1 MGYPRA
7 RLVDATRSGYYHCIS
22 RCVRRAFLCG
32 DQYDHRRQ
40 WLEDR
45 LAELLDVFAI
55 DACGYAIMSNH
66 LHLILKTNPDAAKQW
81 SPLEVARRWVR
92 LFPQGLIRAKEDATN
107 DRARAGIEQEYLNA
121 LAANTA
127 WIKRWRARF
136 ASLSWFNKLLKEPIA
151 KRANREDDCTGHFW
165 EGRFKSIRL
174 LDPAAILACMVYVD
188 LNPLRAKVVQALG
201 DSAFTSILQRLK
213 VLRRKS
219 RPHRRSG
226 SVRRPRTRVS
236 LLAIDALFPL
246 TTREYVSLVASTGG
260 VPVDQRDHRPSL
272 VSLGIE
278 PEHWATTI
286 RSTIQWFGTAIGS
299 TAELLNEATRRKT
312 RRVVNPLKIYRE

>member
-7 RLVDATRSGYYHCIS
+7 RLVDATRTGYYHCIS

-40 WLEDR
+40 WIEDR
-45 LAELLDVFAI
+45 LAELLEVFAI

-66 LHLILKTNPDAAKQW
+66 LHLILKTNPDAARQW

-92 LFPQGLIRAKEDATN
+92 LFPRGLYRAKESATS
-107 DRARAGIEQEYLNA
+107 DRARAQIEQQYLNA
-121 LAANTA
+121 LAANKG
-127 WIKRWRARF
+127 WIKRWRTRF

-188 LNPLRAKVVQALG
+188 LNPLRAKVVQALR
-201 DSAFTSILQRLK
+201 DSAFTSILQRLN
-213 VLRRKS
+213 RI
-219 RPHRRSG
+219 
-226 SVRRPRTRVS
+226 RVP
-236 LLAIDALFPL
+236 LLEIDAMFRM
-246 TTREYVSLVASTGG
+246 TTGEYVSLVASTGG
-260 VPVDQRDHRPSL
+260 VPIDQRNHRPSL

-278 PEHWATTI
+278 PEQWASTS
-286 RSTIQWFGTAIGS
+286 RSAIQWFGTAVGS
-299 TAELLNEATRRKT
+299 TAELLNEAARRKT
-312 RRVVNPLKIYRE
+312 RHVVNPIKIYRE